1 MVCLMPVM
9 ITRKA
14 AMVSLLVWLWQG
26 VPCSS
31 FQPRLPS
38 IIRNAKALQSKLQQA
53 QIDHIVQFQMS
64 KLRFLQR

>member
-53 QIDHIVQFQMS
+53 QISIHG
-64 KLRFLQR
+64 QRRKGTAHKYI